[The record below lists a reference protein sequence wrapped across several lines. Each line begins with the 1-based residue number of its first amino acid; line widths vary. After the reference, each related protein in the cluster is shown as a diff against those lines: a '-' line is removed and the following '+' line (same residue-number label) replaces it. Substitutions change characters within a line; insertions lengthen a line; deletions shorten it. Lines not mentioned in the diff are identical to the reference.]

1 MQIQD
6 YSLVLPD
13 GRQLFNRLT
22 AEFVPGKVN
31 ILLGAN
37 GVGKTTLLDLI
48 AGVRAG
54 DRSHLPGFP
63 TMGHIGY
70 EMQGAPFTGNVTVLE
85 ALQMM
90 RVLDD
95 PTATLKVADLP
106 ADLQAIA
113 HTRFKALSGGQRRL
127 VLFTGICQLRRE
139 LYLFDEPENGLDLR
153 AVKRVMAQ
161 ISRLVSSG
169 RTVIM
174 TTHQLRALPEGNTQV
189 LVLAGQC
196 IAFAGTPAEFMA
208 ETQTGSLEAAYLKGV
223 S

>member
-48 AGVRAG
+48 AGVSVG
-54 DRSHLPGFP
+54 DRSHLVGFP
-63 TMGHIGY
+63 TMDHIGY

-90 RVLDD
+90 RVLDV
-95 PTATLKVADLP
+95 PSATLAEADLP
-106 ADLQAIA
+106 VELQPIA
-113 HTRFKALSGGQRRL
+113 HTRFRDLSGGQRRL
-127 VLFTGICQLRRE
+127 VLFTGVCQLQRE

-161 ISRLVSSG
+161 ISCLASSG

-174 TTHQLRALPEGNTQV
+174 TTHQLRTLPEGTARV

-196 IAFAGTPAEFMA
+196 IAFAGTPAAFMA
-208 ETQTGSLEAAYLKGV
+208 ETQTESLEAAYLKENG
-223 S
+223 